1 MGRSA
6 NRDMVVSASKL
17 TRQTAALV
25 SFVYVSMLHTCQDFD
40 CVHHPAQYT

>member
-1 MGRSA
+1 MWNVGRSA

-25 SFVYVSMLHTCQDFD
+25 SIICVSMLHSSYASR
-40 CVHHPAQYT
+40 P